1 MYVCVYMCVCVCE
14 YVCVYVC
21 VQYMCVRACVCV
33 CMCVCVHR
41 WAHISKCV
49 LPKTKVTIKVNRLKS
64 TLAEFVKRLVWKM
77 PNILIGVS

>member
-1 MYVCVYMCVCVCE
+1 MCVCICVCVCVNTCVYMCVCNI
-14 YVCVYVC
+14 CVYVR
-21 VQYMCVRACVCV
+21 VCVCV
-33 CMCVCVHR
+33 CVCVYTDG
-41 WAHISKCV
+41 CV